1 VLIGGVK
8 GVSGLINTECHVVY
22 LHKMFKCPSER
33 GVYIVFVAKF
43 CERFGDCAKVTHPEE
58 VVMTEACA
66 VKRTIPG
73 AIDDLGAHF
82 LGSAWNMFKFAEVSS
97 IYLACPSANQ
107 TE

>member
-1 VLIGGVK
+1 
-8 GVSGLINTECHVVY
+8 
-22 LHKMFKCPSER
+22 
-33 GVYIVFVAKF
+33 
-43 CERFGDCAKVTHPEE
+43 
-58 VVMTEACA
+58 MTEACA